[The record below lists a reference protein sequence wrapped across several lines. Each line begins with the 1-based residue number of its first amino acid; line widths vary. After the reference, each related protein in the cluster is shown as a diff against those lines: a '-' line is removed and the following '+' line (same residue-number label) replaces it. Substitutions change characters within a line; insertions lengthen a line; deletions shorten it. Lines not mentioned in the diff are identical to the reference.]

1 MKCYWKMNFKVGTY
15 EFKFAV
21 NEQSFLGLCTIF
33 VQDQVFFLFKKTRHP
48 FLMCVYDVL
57 SIRIGKTQNRT
68 RKIYSQLSFNVV
80 VICYSY

>member
-57 SIRIGKTQNRT
+57 SKYSNRKNPKSNKENILT
-68 RKIYSQLSFNVV
+68 TKF
-80 VICYSY
+80 